1 MTGPKPSPLPLTT
14 STTCPRCGHI
24 VAVSLTAI
32 GAEAQPR
39 TLELTPSYTAF
50 HRCPDLESHED
61 PWAVPG
67 APS

>member
-1 MTGPKPSPLPLTT
+1 LTT

-24 VAVSLTAI
+24 VAVTLTAI

-50 HRCPDLESHED
+50 HPCPDLEPKSDD